1 MKKITYTR
9 QDGFSERDLLHW
21 ATDHLASARFLFEEN
36 HRCLDSAGYLSHLGI
51 ELVLKAILLNCK
63 NDFPNEHSL
72 AKLSDLIERQGVNLN
87 YTKEHKETLK
97 TLDAFYELRYPEAQ
111 NPIEIGDDDWE
122 KIESFFEHLCFLL
135 PDQIQQDLRQMNYFE
150 KGKRILMMK
159 KKSI

>member
-9 QDGFSERDLLHW
+9 QDGFSERNLLHW
-21 ATDHLASARFLFEEN
+21 AIDHLASARILFEEN

-72 AKLSDLIERQGVNLN
+72 VNLSNLIERQGVNLN

-97 TLDAFYELRYPEAQ
+97 ILDEFYELRYPQAQ
-111 NPIEIGDDDWE
+111 NPIEISDDWE
-122 KIESFFEHLCFLL
+122 EIESFFEHLIFLL
-135 PDQIQQDLRQMNYFE
+135 PVQIQQDIRQINYFE
-150 KGKRILMMK
+150 KGNRILMMK